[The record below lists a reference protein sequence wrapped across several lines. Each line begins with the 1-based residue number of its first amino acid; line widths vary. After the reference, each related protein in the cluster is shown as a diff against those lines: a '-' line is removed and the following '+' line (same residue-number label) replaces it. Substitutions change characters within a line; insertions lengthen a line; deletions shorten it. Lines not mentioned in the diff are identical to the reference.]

1 MNPFAAFLGWWRRL
15 RGASAPVQHGYPAAA
30 RDASAAG
37 NARHPTSASGRVA
50 PSLAAVGRPAAASPN
65 EVFTPTRPR
74 AGRRTLVGRQL
85 ELQRILDGILDD
97 TAHVV
102 LYSERG
108 RGKTSLSNLAI
119 EQLRRRGAV
128 VARCACEA
136 ETTFDTMI
144 RALARDLP
152 RSLLAQGDV
161 GGDPAG
167 GSASDEQGCEAVL
180 PPRGV
185 RPADVAAIPAAL
197 NCDIAV
203 FVVDEFDRVTDLET
217 RTRLADT
224 IKLLSDR
231 GLRLYFMVVGVS
243 DTLEQIIGQ
252 HPSIQRNIVG
262 VHLPLL
268 RDDEIGDMLTKG
280 GQQAGIAFNPQ
291 ATGVVQAVA
300 RGMPYMA
307 QLLGL
312 RIAQSALRHADEDEA
327 SGTGAQVHDSDVLTA
342 VQRLLDETSST
353 VLSTHAALSAE
364 PRLAL
369 MLLRLAGA
377 EQDQWG
383 RMVVAKSAD
392 GVSVGGVRLAQPH
405 WQRLLDAG
413 VLVQPDG
420 EAGAA
425 QFRDRPLVYHVLL
438 LAARKVLRT
447 RMAGPAADV
456 DQLDMAAGR

>member
-1 MNPFAAFLGWWRRL
+1 MNPFTALFGWWRR
-15 RGASAPVQHGYPAAA
+15 RAAAPRPAAPAERTAPVM
-30 RDASAAG
+30 ASV
-37 NARHPTSASGRVA
+37 RQ
-50 PSLAAVGRPAAASPN
+50 AASPN

-74 AGRRTLVGRQL
+74 AGRRTLVGREA

-119 EQLRRRGAV
+119 EQLRRRGAI

-152 RSLLAQGDV
+152 RSLLAQGEV
-161 GGDPAG
+161 GGGPG
-167 GSASDEQGCEAVL
+167 GDDQGCEAVL
-180 PPRGV
+180 PPRAI

-197 NCDIAV
+197 SCDMAV

-268 RDDEIGDMLTKG
+268 RDDEIADMLTKG
-280 GQQAGIAFNPQ
+280 GRQAGIAFTPQ
-291 ATGVVQAVA
+291 ASGVVQSVA

-312 RIAQSALRHADEDEA
+312 RIAQSALRHAEDDD
-327 SGTGAQVHDSDVLTA
+327 AQVNDADVLGA
-342 VQRLLDETSST
+342 VQRLIDEASST
-353 VLSTHAALSAE
+353 VLSTHAALGTE
-364 PRLAL
+364 PRLG
-369 MLLRLAGA
+369 MVLLRLAGA

-383 RMVVAKSAD
+383 RMTVSRVAD
-392 GVSVGGVRLAQPH
+392 GLLVGGVRLSLPH
-405 WQRLLDAG
+405 WQRLLEAG
-413 VLVQPDG
+413 VVVQPEG
-420 EAGAA
+420 EAGPA
-425 QFRDRPLVYHVLL
+425 QFRDRPLIYHVLL
-438 LAARKVLRT
+438 LAARKSLRA
-447 RMAGPAADV
+447 RLAGPAEI
-456 DQLDMAAGR
+456 DQLDMAR

>member
-1 MNPFAAFLGWWRRL
+1 MNLFSAVFGWFRGRG
-15 RGASAPVQHGYPAAA
+15 GASARSSATPAERTAPVL
-30 RDASAAG
+30 
-37 NARHPTSASGRVA
+37 TSA
-50 PSLAAVGRPAAASPN
+50 RPPAASPN

-74 AGRRTLVGRQL
+74 AGRRTLVGREV

-108 RGKTSLSNLAI
+108 RGKTSLSNLTI
-119 EQLRRRGAV
+119 EQLRRRGAI

-152 RSLLAQGDV
+152 RSLLAQGDP
-161 GGDPAG
+161 D
-167 GSASDEQGCEAVL
+167 SEDQGCEAVL
-180 PPRGV
+180 PPRAI

-197 NCDIAV
+197 SCDMAV

-268 RDDEIGDMLTKG
+268 RDDEIADMLTKG
-280 GQQAGIAFNPQ
+280 GRQAGITFNPQ
-291 ATGVVQAVA
+291 ATGVVQGVA

-312 RIAQSALRHADEDEA
+312 RIAQSALRHAEDDD
-327 SGTGAQVHDSDVLTA
+327 AQVSDGDVLGA
-342 VQRLLDETSST
+342 VQRLLDETSSL
-353 VLSTHAALSAE
+353 VLTTYAALASE
-364 PRLAL
+364 PRLGM

-383 RMVVAKSAD
+383 RMTVNKVAD
-392 GVSVGGVRLAQPH
+392 GVLVGGVRLALPS
-405 WQRLLDAG
+405 WQRLLEAG
-413 VLVQPDG
+413 VVVQPEG
-420 EAGAA
+420 EAGPA
-425 QFRDRPLVYHVLL
+425 QFRDRPLIYYVLL
-438 LAARKVLRT
+438 LAARKALRT
-447 RMAGPAADV
+447 RMAGPAEI
-456 DQLDMAAGR
+456 DQLDMAR

>member
-1 MNPFAAFLGWWRRL
+1 MNPFTAVSGWWRWLFGAGAPESVAPGQRTAPVM
-15 RGASAPVQHGYPAAA
+15 ASA
-30 RDASAAG
+30 
-37 NARHPTSASGRVA
+37 
-50 PSLAAVGRPAAASPN
+50 RPASASPN

-74 AGRRTLVGRQL
+74 AGRRTLVGREV
-85 ELQRILDGILDD
+85 ELARILNGILDD

-108 RGKTSLSNLAI
+108 RGKTSLSNLTI
-119 EQLRRRGAV
+119 EQLRRRGAI

-144 RALARDLP
+144 RALVRDLP
-152 RSLLAQGDV
+152 RSLLAQGDIES
-161 GGDPAG
+161 GPD
-167 GSASDEQGCEAVL
+167 SDDQGCEALL
-180 PPRGV
+180 PPRAI

-197 NCDIAV
+197 SCDMAV
-203 FVVDEFDRVTDLET
+203 FVIDEFDRVTDLET

-268 RDDEIGDMLTKG
+268 RDDEIADMLTKG
-280 GQQAGIAFNPQ
+280 GRQAGIVFNTQ
-291 ATGVVQAVA
+291 ATGVVQSVA

-312 RIAQSALRHADEDEA
+312 RIAQSALRHAEDDDAEV
-327 SGTGAQVHDSDVLTA
+327 TDDDVLGA
-342 VQRLLDETSST
+342 VQRLIDEASSG
-353 VLSTHAALSAE
+353 VLTTHAALSAD
-364 PRLAL
+364 PRLGL

-383 RMVVAKSAD
+383 RLAVARVAD
-392 GVSVGGVRLAQPH
+392 AIIVGGVRLSLPH

-413 VLVQPDG
+413 VVAQPDG
-420 EAGAA
+420 EAAPA
-425 QFRDRPLVYHVLL
+425 QFRDRPLIYHVLL
-438 LAARKVLRT
+438 LAARNVLRA
-447 RMAGPAADV
+447 RMAGLAEI
-456 DQLDMAAGR
+456 DQLDMAR

>member
-1 MNPFAAFLGWWRRL
+1 MNPFTAVLGWWRR
-15 RGASAPVQHGYPAAA
+15 RGAARAAPAAPGERTAPVM
-30 RDASAAG
+30 
-37 NARHPTSASGRVA
+37 TSVRS
-50 PSLAAVGRPAAASPN
+50 AAASPN

-74 AGRRTLVGRQL
+74 AGRRTLVGREA

-108 RGKTSLSNLAI
+108 RGKTSLSNLTI
-119 EQLRRRGAV
+119 EQLRRRGAI

-144 RALARDLP
+144 RALVRDLP
-152 RSLLAQGDV
+152 RSLLAQGDI
-161 GGDPAG
+161 GGDQD
-167 GSASDEQGCEAVL
+167 SDDQGCEAVL
-180 PPRGV
+180 PSRAI

-197 NCDIAV
+197 SCDMAV
-203 FVVDEFDRVTDLET
+203 FVVDEFDRVIDLET

-268 RDDEIGDMLTKG
+268 RDDEIADMLTKG
-280 GQQAGIAFNPQ
+280 GRQAGIAFNPQ
-291 ATGVVQAVA
+291 ATGVVQGVA

-312 RIAQSALRHADEDEA
+312 RIAQSALRHAEDDD
-327 SGTGAQVHDSDVLTA
+327 AQVTDADVLGA
-342 VQRLLDETSST
+342 VQRLIDEASSM
-353 VLSTHAALSAE
+353 VLTTYAALGAE
-364 PRLAL
+364 PRLGM
-369 MLLRLAGA
+369 MLLRLSGA

-383 RMVVAKSAD
+383 RMTVAKVAD
-392 GVSVGGVRLAQPH
+392 GVLVGGVRLSLPH
-405 WQRLLDAG
+405 WQRLQEAG
-413 VLVQPDG
+413 VVVQPDG
-420 EAGAA
+420 ETGPA
-425 QFRDRPLVYHVLL
+425 QFRDRPLIYHVLL
-438 LAARKVLRT
+438 LAARKALKT
-447 RMAGPAADV
+447 RMAGPAEI
-456 DQLDMAAGR
+456 DQLDMAR

>member
-1 MNPFAAFLGWWRRL
+1 MNPLSAILRWWRRPK
-15 RGASAPVQHGYPAAA
+15 GGSSASAAQVAAA
-30 RDASAAG
+30 RIQ
-37 NARHPTSASGRVA
+37 PV
-50 PSLAAVGRPAAASPN
+50 VGTRTPAASPN
-65 EVFTPTRPR
+65 DVFTPTRPR
-74 AGRRTLVGRQL
+74 AGRRALVGRQA

-108 RGKTSLSNLAI
+108 RGKTSLSNLTI
-119 EQLRRRGAV
+119 EQLRRRGV
-128 VARCACEA
+128 IVARCACEA
-136 ETTFDTMI
+136 ETTFDTMM

-152 RSLLAQGDV
+152 RSLLAQGDPD
-161 GGDPAG
+161 GD
-167 GSASDEQGCEAVL
+167 DQGCEAVL
-180 PPRGV
+180 PRRAI

-197 NCDIAV
+197 SCDLAV

-268 RDDEIGDMLTKG
+268 RDDEIADMLTKG
-280 GQQAGIAFNPQ
+280 GRQAGIAFNPQ
-291 ATGVVQAVA
+291 ATGVVQGVA

-312 RIAQSALRHADEDEA
+312 RIAQSALRHAEDDD
-327 SGTGAQVHDSDVLTA
+327 AQATDTDVLGA
-342 VQRLLDETSST
+342 VQRLIDEASST
-353 VLSTHAALSAE
+353 VLTTYATLNTE
-364 PRLAL
+364 PRLGV

-383 RMVVAKSAD
+383 RMTVTRIADDVSA
-392 GVSVGGVRLAQPH
+392 GGIRLTVPH

-413 VLVQPDG
+413 VVAQPEG
-420 EAGAA
+420 EAGPA
-425 QFRDRPLVYHVLL
+425 QFRDRPLIYHVLL
-438 LAARKVLRT
+438 LAARRALRA
-447 RMAGPAADV
+447 RMAGAAEI

>member
-1 MNPFAAFLGWWRRL
+1 MNPFTAVFGWWRR
-15 RGASAPVQHGYPAAA
+15 RRAAAMAASAPGERIAPVMSA
-30 RDASAAG
+30 R
-37 NARHPTSASGRVA
+37 
-50 PSLAAVGRPAAASPN
+50 PSAASPN

-74 AGRRTLVGRQL
+74 AGRRTLVGREA

-108 RGKTSLSNLAI
+108 RGKTSLSNLTI
-119 EQLRRRGAV
+119 EQLRRRGAI

-152 RSLLAQGDV
+152 RSLLAQGDI
-161 GGDPAG
+161 GGAQGSGVQGG
-167 GSASDEQGCEAVL
+167 GSQGSDDQGCEAVL
-180 PPRGV
+180 PPRAI

-197 NCDIAV
+197 SCDMAV
-203 FVVDEFDRVTDLET
+203 FVIDEFDRVVDFET

-268 RDDEIGDMLTKG
+268 RDDEIADMLTKG
-280 GQQAGIAFNPQ
+280 GRQAGIVFNPQ
-291 ATGVVQAVA
+291 ATGVVQGVA

-312 RIAQSALRHADEDEA
+312 RIAQSALRHAEDDD
-327 SGTGAQVHDSDVLTA
+327 AQVTDADVLGA
-342 VQRLLDETSST
+342 VQRLIDEASSM
-353 VLSTHAALSAE
+353 VLTTYSALGAE
-364 PRLAL
+364 PHLG
-369 MLLRLAGA
+369 MVLLRLAGA

-383 RMVVAKSAD
+383 RMAVAKAAD
-392 GVSVGGVRLAQPH
+392 GLLVGGVRLGLPH
-405 WQRLLDAG
+405 WQRLREAG
-413 VLVQPDG
+413 VVVQPDG
-420 EAGAA
+420 EAGPA
-425 QFRDRPLVYHVLL
+425 QFRDRPLIYHVLL
-438 LAARKVLRT
+438 LAARTALRT
-447 RMAGPAADV
+447 RMAGTAEI
-456 DQLDMAAGR
+456 DQLDMAR

>member
-1 MNPFAAFLGWWRRL
+1 MNPIAALFGWLRRL
-15 RGASAPVQHGYPAAA
+15 GGTSRSAPAAYEPAT
-30 RDASAAG
+30 RLQQS
-37 NARHPTSASGRVA
+37 A
-50 PSLAAVGRPAAASPN
+50 PSARPPAASPN

-74 AGRRTLVGRQL
+74 AGRRTLVGRQA

-108 RGKTSLSNLAI
+108 RGKTSLSNLTI
-119 EQLRRRGAV
+119 EQLRRRGAI

-152 RSLLAQGDV
+152 RSLLAQGDFGGDV
-161 GGDPAG
+161 GGDSAG
-167 GSASDEQGCEAVL
+167 DQQGCEAIL
-180 PPRGV
+180 PPRAI

-197 NCDIAV
+197 SCDMAV
-203 FVVDEFDRVTDLET
+203 FVVDEFDRVIDVET

-243 DTLEQIIGQ
+243 NTLEQIIGQ

-268 RDDEIGDMLTKG
+268 RDDEIADMLTKG
-280 GQQAGIAFNPQ
+280 GRQAGITFNPQ
-291 ATGVVQAVA
+291 ASGVVQGVA

-312 RIAQSALRHADEDEA
+312 RIAQSALRHAEDDD
-327 SGTGAQVHDSDVLTA
+327 AQVTDTDVLGA
-342 VQRLLDETSST
+342 VQRLIDEASSM
-353 VLSTHAALSAE
+353 VLTTYAALSAE
-364 PRLAL
+364 PRLGM

-383 RMVVAKSAD
+383 RMIAVKVAD
-392 GVSVGGVRLAQPH
+392 GISVGGVRLTLPH
-405 WQRLLDAG
+405 WQRLLDSG
-413 VLVQPDG
+413 VVVQPEG
-420 EAGAA
+420 EAGPA
-425 QFRDRPLVYHVLL
+425 QFRDRPLIYHVLL
-438 LAARKVLRT
+438 LAARKALRA
-447 RMAGPAADV
+447 RMAGPAEI